1 VQHFES
7 PREDLSSDIK
17 SEDDDFSRDDNLN
30 HGVDGLMN
38 HFNMSQSLKHD
49 SNMELKLPLIM
60 GKPIRIQEGMP
71 LLSQTLNQK
80 SGLKTTTTAELKL
93 KPGKASFDFSQSAIM
108 G

>member
-1 VQHFES
+1 MQHFES

-38 HFNMSQSLKHD
+38 HFNLSQSLKND
-49 SNMELKLPLIM
+49 SKMELKLPLNM
-60 GKPIRIQEGMP
+60 SKPIRILEGMP
-71 LLSQTLNQK
+71 LLSKTLNQK
-80 SGLKTTTTAELKL
+80 SGLKTTTIAEMKL
-93 KPGKASFDFSQSAIM
+93 KPGKTSFDFSQSAIM